1 MKSIGILV
9 ITLFISLSVFAKETE
24 PKTFLILF
32 KSKELK
38 SLNTS
43 MKEIQSQFSSAFK
56 IRSYAGNSELAMII
70 DIPECEFD
78 ACFLGQFLVS
88 LEKGDDMKLQEIAFR
103 LIDMTANQE
112 YLDNYYTAFEE
123 SNQQKKK
130 NEKRNTTSA
139 L

>member
-9 ITLFISLSVFAKETE
+9 ITLFISLSVFATETE
-24 PKTFLILF
+24 PKTFLLLF

-56 IRSYAGNSELAMII
+56 IKSYAGNSELAMII
-70 DIPECEFD
+70 NIPECEFD
-78 ACFLGQFLVS
+78 ACFLGQFLIS
-88 LEKGDDMKLQEIAFR
+88 LDKGEDMKLQEIAFR

-112 YLDNYYTAFEE
+112 YLDNYYTEFEE
-123 SNQQKKK
+123 ANQQKKK
-130 NEKRNTTSA
+130 NEKRITA
-139 L
+139 PAP